1 MFLIVTRSFP
11 PDIGGMQVLMGGLC
25 ESLLNHGP
33 VQVFTYEHESS
44 SIYDTKSGANIERVK
59 GIKLFRKFRKANL
72 VNNFINSNK
81 NIRALIVDHWKSLEL
96 IKTENLKKIKT
107 FCLLH
112 SKEINHDLGTSL
124 NNRTIKSTNNADYI
138 ISNSNFTKKLAI
150 KVGINSSKIHV
161 IFPGIPKPKKI
172 ENIHKLKAEKY
183 FDNSFPKI
191 ITVSRMDKRKG
202 HDKILMLIKNLKPK
216 YPKIKYISIGE
227 GDEKNNL
234 LKLSKELNLDK
245 EVIFL
250 KNIDFDLKVALIAE
264 SNLFL
269 MPSRIEK
276 KSVEG
281 FGISFV
287 EAASYGVGSIGG
299 KDGGAPDA
307 ILDKKTGLICD
318 GNDLNSIY
326 DSVINFFNNENYIK
340 YGKNAREF
348 SEKFYWDKVIKSY
361 LKLINQFNLFYYFL
375 VNFFCRKIF

>member
-1 MFLIVTRSFP
+1 MFLIVTRNFP
-11 PDIGGMQVLMGGLC
+11 PDIGGMQVLMGGLS
-25 ESLLNHGP
+25 ENVVNHGP
-33 VQVFTYEHESS
+33 VKVFTYEHELSD
-44 SIYDTKSGANIERVK
+44 IYDTKSQASIERVK
-59 GIKLFRKFRKANL
+59 GIKLFRKFRKSNL
-72 VNNFINSNK
+72 VNNFISSNP

-112 SKEINHDLGTSL
+112 SKEINHDLGSSL
-124 NNRTIKSTNNADYI
+124 NKRTIKSTNNADYI
-138 ISNSNFTKKLAI
+138 IANSNFTKELAN

-172 ENIHKLKAEKY
+172 ENIYKLKAEKY
-183 FDNSFPKI
+183 FGDSFPKI
-191 ITVSRMDKRKG
+191 ITVSRLDKRKG
-202 HDKILMLIKNLKPK
+202 HDKILMLIKNLKTK
-216 YPKIKYISIGE
+216 FPKIRYVSIGGGVE
-227 GDEKNNL
+227 EKNL
-234 LKLSKELNLDK
+234 LKLTKELNIEK

-250 KNIDFDLKVALIAE
+250 KDIEFDLKISLISE

-281 FGISFV
+281 FGIAFI

-307 ILDKKTGLICD
+307 ISHKKTGLICD

-326 DSVINFFNNENYIK
+326 DSVLVFFKNENYLR
-340 YGKNAREF
+340 YGKSAKEF
-348 SEKFYWDKVIKSY
+348 SQNFHWDKVIKNY
-361 LKLINQFNLFYYFL
+361 LKLIN
-375 VNFFCRKIF
+375 

>member
-1 MFLIVTRSFP
+1 MFLIVTRNFP
-11 PDIGGMQVLMGGLC
+11 PDVGGMQVLMGGLS

-33 VQVFTYEHESS
+33 VQVFAYEYNNSG
-44 SIYDTKSGANIERVK
+44 IYDNKSGANIERVK

-72 VNNFINSNK
+72 VNSFIDSNT

-112 SKEINHDLGTSL
+112 SKEINHDIGTSL
-124 NNRTIKSTNNADYI
+124 NKRSIKSTNYADYI
-138 ISNSNFTKKLAI
+138 IANSNFTKKLATD
-150 KVGINSSKIHV
+150 VGIDASKIHI

-172 ENIHKLKAEKY
+172 ENIYKLKTEKY
-183 FDNSFPKI
+183 FGDSFPKI

-216 YPKIKYISIGE
+216 FPKIKYISIGE
-227 GDEKNNL
+227 GNEEDNL
-234 LKLSKELNLDK
+234 FKLSKELNLDK

-250 KNIDFDLKVALIAE
+250 KKIDFDLKVALIAE

-281 FGISFV
+281 FGISFI

-307 ILDKKTGLICD
+307 IEHKKTGLICD
-318 GNDLNSIY
+318 GNDLNSIS
-326 DSVINFFNNENYIK
+326 DSVIDFFKKENYLK
-340 YGKNAREF
+340 YGKNAKEH
-348 SEKFYWDKVIKSY
+348 SEKFYWDKVVKSY
-361 LKLINQFNLFYYFL
+361 LKLIN
-375 VNFFCRKIF
+375 

>member
-11 PDIGGMQVLMGGLC
+11 PDIGGMQALMGGLA
-25 ESLLNHGP
+25 EILINHGP
-33 VQVFTYEHESS
+33 VKVFTFEHELSG
-44 SIYDTKSGANIERVK
+44 IYDSKSQASIERIK
-59 GIKLFRKFRKANL
+59 GIKLFRKFRKSNL
-72 VNNFINSNK
+72 VNNFINSTP

-112 SKEINHDLGTSL
+112 SKEINHNIGTSL
-124 NNRTIKSTNNADYI
+124 NKRTIKSTNNADYI
-138 ISNSNFTKKLAI
+138 ISNSNFTKELAN
-150 KVGINSSKIHV
+150 KVGIDSSKIHV

-172 ENIHKLKAEKY
+172 ENIYKLKAEKY
-183 FDNSFPKI
+183 FEDSFPKI
-191 ITVSRMDKRKG
+191 ITVSRLDKRKG

-216 YPKIKYISIGE
+216 FPKIKYISIGGGE
-227 GDEKNNL
+227 EEKNL
-234 LKLSKELNLDK
+234 LKLSKELNLEK
-245 EVIFL
+245 ETIFL
-250 KNIDFDLKVALIAE
+250 KNIEFDLKISLISE

-281 FGISFV
+281 FGIAFI

-307 ILDKKTGLICD
+307 ISHKKTGLICD

-326 DSVINFFNNENYIK
+326 DSVIDFFKNENYLK
-340 YGKNAREF
+340 YGKNAKEF
-348 SEKFYWDKVIKSY
+348 SQNFHWDKVIKNY
-361 LKLINQFNLFYYFL
+361 LNLIN
-375 VNFFCRKIF
+375 